1 MAAARKAIVF
11 LGGGRIT
18 AALLAGLRLADY
30 RGPIAV
36 HDRNPHK
43 LRALQK
49 QYGVSA
55 EPDLTRAVSQ
65 AGLLIVAVRPSDV
78 LGLLERIRPMLVGHA
93 PHSPGK
99 KQVVLACS
107 LAAGVPLANLRA
119 ALGRPV
125 RWARA
130 MPSPVARTR
139 RGLTAVAFYRGFPAN
154 GRRMVAQFFARV
166 GAVLEVPESSFDAFM
181 VTFSPSHGYH
191 ALAALTQAGTELG
204 LTREVASLAAA
215 HALADGIVSWR
226 DGKQSLEELLHEAAT
241 PGGIAA
247 AVMNAMNAAGHARVI
262 RRGLR
267 AGVVR
272 ARKNA
277 TASCRRS
284 P

>member
-18 AALLAGLRLADY
+18 AALLAGLRLAHY
-30 RGPIAV
+30 RGPIVV

-49 QYGVSA
+49 QYGVST
-55 EPDLTRAVSQ
+55 EPDLTRAVSL

-78 LGLLERIRPMLVGHA
+78 LGLLERIRPMVAGHV

-99 KQVVLACS
+99 KRVVLACS
-107 LAAGVPLANLRA
+107 LAAGIPLVNLRA
-119 ALGRPV
+119 ALGPPV
-125 RWARA
+125 RWSRA
-130 MPSPVARTR
+130 MPSPVARAG
-139 RGLTAVAFYRGFPAN
+139 RGLTAVAFERVFPRA
-154 GRRMVAQFFARV
+154 GRKLVEQFFARV
-166 GAVLEVPESSFDAFM
+166 GSVLEVPESKFDAFM

-191 ALAALTQAGTELG
+191 ALTALAQAGTELG
-204 LTREVASLAAA
+204 LTREAASLAAT
-215 HALADGIVSWR
+215 HALADGIVAWR
-226 DGKQSLEELLHEAAT
+226 EGKESLAELLREAAT

-262 RRGLR
+262 RRGLQ

-277 TASCRRS
+277 TASRPRS

>member
-1 MAAARKAIVF
+1 MAAVRKAIVF

-30 RGPIAV
+30 RGPIVV

-43 LRALQK
+43 LRTLQK
-49 QYGVSA
+49 QYGMST
-55 EPDLTRAVSQ
+55 EPDLERAVSL

-78 LGLLERIRPMLVGHA
+78 LGLLDLIRPMLAAHLSNSRDKN
-93 PHSPGK
+93 PM
-99 KQVVLACS
+99 VLACS
-107 LAAGVPLANLRA
+107 LAAGIPLANLRA
-119 ALGRPV
+119 ALRPPV

-139 RGLTAVAFYRGFPAN
+139 RGLTAVAFERGFPAT
-154 GRRMVAQFFARV
+154 GRRMVAQFFERV
-166 GAVLEVPESSFDAFM
+166 GQVLEVPESKFDVFT

-191 ALAALTQAGTELG
+191 AVAALAQAGTELG
-204 LTREVASLAAA
+204 LTREAASLAAT

-226 DGKQSLEELLHEAAT
+226 DGKESLEELLHEAAT

-262 RRGLR
+262 RRGLKAGIAR
-267 AGVVR
+267 AS
-272 ARKNA
+272 KNA
-277 TASCRRS
+277 IASRHRS
-284 P
+284 R

>member
-18 AALLAGLRLADY
+18 SALLAGLRLADY
-30 RGPIAV
+30 PGPIVV

-55 EPDLTRAVSQ
+55 EPDLTRAVSL

-78 LGLLERIRPMLVGHA
+78 LGLLERIRPIVANHVQ
-93 PHSPGK
+93 HSLRK
-99 KQVVLACS
+99 KRLLLACS
-107 LAAGVPLANLRA
+107 LAAGIPLVNLRA
-119 ALGRPV
+119 ALGPPV
-125 RWARA
+125 RWSRA

-139 RGLTAVAFYRGFPAN
+139 RGLTAVAFERGFPAT
-154 GRRMVAQFFARV
+154 GQRMVEQFFERV
-166 GAVLEVPESSFDAFM
+166 GSVLDVPESKFDAFM

-191 ALAALTQAGTELG
+191 AVAALAQAGRELG
-204 LTREVASLAAA
+204 LTREAASLAAT

-226 DGKQSLEELLHEAAT
+226 DGKESLAELLHEAAT

-247 AVMNAMNAAGHARVI
+247 AVMNAMNAAGHSRVI
-262 RRGLR
+262 RRGLQ

-277 TASCRRS
+277 TASRRRS